1 MHRRNHYPYTML
13 SNMLD
18 AWEAGQ
24 EAILKDLEASYTSL
38 CDMSKQ
44 DEKIAI
50 PILDEQQL
58 TRLRRDTCDAR
69 WVCER
74 IRPLT
79 S

>member
-1 MHRRNHYPYTML
+1 ML

-24 EAILKDLEASYTSL
+24 EAILKDLEATYTGL
-38 CDMSKQ
+38 YDMSNQ

-58 TRLRRDTCDAR
+58 TRLRSDTCDAR

-74 IRPLT
+74 IKPLT